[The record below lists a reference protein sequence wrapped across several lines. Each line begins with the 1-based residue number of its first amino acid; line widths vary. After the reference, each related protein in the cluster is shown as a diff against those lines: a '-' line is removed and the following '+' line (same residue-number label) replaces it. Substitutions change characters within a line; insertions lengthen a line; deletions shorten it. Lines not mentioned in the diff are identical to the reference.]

1 MVYAIIAG
9 FCGSL
14 ELCINNKHLCK
25 LETTEPWIPQL
36 RIYLS
41 VTNKCQFKI
50 RKTDLKKWKR
60 WSYHT

>member
-25 LETTEPWIPQL
+25 LETTEP
-36 RIYLS
+36 
-41 VTNKCQFKI
+41 
-50 RKTDLKKWKR
+50 
-60 WSYHT
+60 